1 MHKIKTETNQLIE
14 LLKFHDRILII
25 DIAQHYFKFLNSFKI
40 RTKEMVDFSEQFQ
53 IMGYQEWGYIKKE
66 KWPTF
71 FKNFKQQILSNRK
84 LQKKEHKMTDVIF
97 SDTGEFEI
105 FLWNVLNA
113 QSRLLRFITANNY
126 GQVFN
131 QKLIDNYLNTIHKI
145 QEKWKQEI
153 NEGELVVTQSKNF
166 KKRKQLLLRKKINVE
181 KRLKIGKISRLD
193 SYEFSSSNVDE
204 NEKSL

>member
-1 MHKIKTETNQLIE
+1 
-14 LLKFHDRILII
+14 
-25 DIAQHYFKFLNSFKI
+25 
-40 RTKEMVDFSEQFQ
+40 MVDFSEQFQ